1 MQQSVPKH
9 CSGSA
14 CIIHCVALD
23 ASGLPLDCLAKPYTL
38 PRQHAHV
45 VVRQLGAACICQ
57 FNTMVQADRCV
68 CTAAASFAS
77 YVSIM
82 SKTGVLVS
90 RHGPMLANALFLP
103 PGEAL

>member
-1 MQQSVPKH
+1 MCEFSTMAEAE
-9 CSGSA
+9 GS
-14 CIIHCVALD
+14 
-23 ASGLPLDCLAKPYTL
+23 
-38 PRQHAHV
+38 
-45 VVRQLGAACICQ
+45 
-57 FNTMVQADRCV
+57 F

-103 PGEAL
+103 PGEAPCIECTVLLPMLSCLPVSAVSHSFRLASQVTACSSGDHCLI